1 MLVQDIQGA
10 GWINEIEKI
19 CLAPDHRM
27 ANAKY
32 VEVFGVLQ
40 YLGATGQGLSSLL
53 FPWIPGGHG
62 HVGLNNWVPECNDE
76 RECTQ
81 IAVFLVE
88 T

>member
-40 YLGATGQGLSSLL
+40 SLGAAGQGLSSLL
-53 FPWIPGGHG
+53 FPWVPG
-62 HVGLNNWVPECNDE
+62 CNDE

-81 IAVFLVE
+81 IAVFRVE

>member
-32 VEVFGVLQ
+32 VEVFGVLR
-40 YLGATGQGLSSLL
+40 YLVTAGQGMSTVV
-53 FPWIPGGHG
+53 FPSIPGGHG
-62 HVGLNNWVPECNDE
+62 RGAVNNWVPK
-76 RECTQ
+76 
-81 IAVFLVE
+81 
-88 T
+88 